1 MNLELKIQKARLD
14 LQRVLAAK
22 IKDPDNAEH
31 DRLVK
36 YYMNRINE
44 LWAELMKIGDEK

>member
-22 IKDPDNAEH
+22 IKEPDNAEH

-36 YYMNRINE
+36 YYQSRIND
-44 LWAELMKIGDEK
+44 LWAELMKLDGKK